1 MRARRTLN
9 RIGLGARNEQ
19 PRLNTYSKLS
29 ATVLTINIY
38 HAQTAPARINHGHC
52 KQVLPACLPAPKL
65 SLLWSAGRA
74 FRVQSSDPPA
84 MEIYNFCPTNR
95 SSETPIFTKPVEKCY
110 GHRFLNR
117 YRLSCTRGTARFILK
132 DLFANILY
140 VDTNVS
146 FSIKYYKKVSRK

>member
-38 HAQTAPARINHGHC
+38 HAQTAPTRINHGHC
-52 KQVLPACLPAPKL
+52 NQVLPARLHRSCLCCEAPGEL
-65 SLLWSAGRA
+65 FASEA
-74 FRVQSSDPPA
+74 PTTA

-110 GHRFLNR
+110 GHRFLGIDTV
-117 YRLSCTRGTARFILK
+117 YLAPAKPLG
-132 DLFANILY
+132 LF
-140 VDTNVS
+140 
-146 FSIKYYKKVSRK
+146 